1 MTHVSI
7 IKTRNGEYKGFNCI
21 GHSGYA
27 DRGEDIVC
35 AAISV
40 LVINTINSIEKFT
53 NAEADIEAHDC
64 TGYISCSFKKPVGG
78 DAALLINSMTLGL
91 MQIKEQYGTK
101 YIDVKIKEV

>member
-27 DRGEDIVC
+27 DAGEDIVC

-40 LVINTINSIEKFT
+40 LVINTINSLDRLAGEKFKLVT
-53 NAEADIEAHDC
+53 NEEGGLIDC
-64 TGYISCSFKKPVGG
+64 RFEKSINEKSK
-78 DAALLINSMTLGL
+78 LLLDSMVLGL
-91 MQIKEQYGTK
+91 GEIKKQYGKTF
-101 YIDVKIKEV
+101 IDLTFEEV

>member
-1 MTHVSI
+1 MTSI
-7 IKTRNGEYKGFNCI
+7 TVHKQGDKYLGFVCNG
-21 GHSGYA
+21 HAGYA
-27 DRGEDIVC
+27 EFSKDIVC
-35 AAISV
+35 ASISV

-91 MQIKEQYGTK
+91 MQIQEQYGTK